1 MESGEVAHGLL
12 VPATVREK
20 TLTKR
25 ENKLMTV
32 LVRRTNLEKAFEEA
46 SGPGLERSME
56 QKISSVSIQ
65 HVRCIMN

>member
-1 MESGEVAHGLL
+1 
-12 VPATVREK
+12 
-20 TLTKR
+20 
-25 ENKLMTV
+25 MTV

-65 HVRCIMN
+65 HVSQMYNDLIC